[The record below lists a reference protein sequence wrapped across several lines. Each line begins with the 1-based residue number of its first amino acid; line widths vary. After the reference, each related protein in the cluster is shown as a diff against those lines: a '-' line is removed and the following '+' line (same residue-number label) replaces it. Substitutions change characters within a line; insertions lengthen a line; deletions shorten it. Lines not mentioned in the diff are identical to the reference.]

1 MNTRTR
7 RWVRRG
13 LAVFVAVPV
22 LLGIG
27 GAAYAIHLYASARA
41 LINSAREIRTT
52 EHAEREI
59 AAWKKRSGNQF
70 WVESSDFSEKTYK
83 AEIVNLQM
91 ARLGL
96 MELTGV
102 TVEITFQRG
111 KLLTITVAETTG
123 WFPLA
128 SVWMR
133 EWFDVGVQNRLLVSR
148 RGYPSAAV
156 VSFPSSVSENQRAK
170 VFALKPNCLAR
181 PSVCKTAAGILP
193 DVWQLETRR

>member
-1 MNTRTR
+1 MNRRTR
-7 RWVRRG
+7 RWVRTG

-27 GAAYAIHLYASARA
+27 GAAYAIHLYASAKA
-41 LINSAREIRTT
+41 LINSTREIRTT
-52 EHAEREI
+52 ADAEREI
-59 AAWKKRSGNQF
+59 ADWKKRSGNQF
-70 WVESSDFSEKTYK
+70 WVESRAFSEKTYK

-102 TVEITFQRG
+102 TVEVAFQRG

-123 WFPLA
+123 WYPLA

-148 RGYPSAAV
+148 TGYPSAAV
-156 VSFPSSVSENQRAK
+156 VSFPSSVSENQRSK
-170 VFALKPNCLAR
+170 VFALNTSCLVR
-181 PSVCKTAAGILP
+181 PSVCKTAADVLP
-193 DVWQLETRR
+193 DVWQLETRK